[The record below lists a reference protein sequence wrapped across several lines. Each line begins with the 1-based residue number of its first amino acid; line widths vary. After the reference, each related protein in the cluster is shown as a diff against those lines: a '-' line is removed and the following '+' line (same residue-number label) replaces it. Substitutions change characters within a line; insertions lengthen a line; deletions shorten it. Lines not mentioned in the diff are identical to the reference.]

1 MRNPDAGY
9 AVYLRQS
16 LDRTGQMLAIS
27 RQRGP
32 CLELCDQRGW
42 TNRREYVD
50 NDRSAT
56 KGRRPAY
63 EDMIA
68 DVEAGKIRGI
78 VAWDLDRLYRRPTEL
93 EHLIDLAEKD
103 GLLLA
108 TITGDA
114 DLATDNGRL
123 FARIKAA
130 VAKAEMERKAARQA
144 EQHKQR
150 AEAGIPW
157 GNRRIFGFTAD
168 RKPHPAEA
176 GLVRDAYSLLLSG
189 GSLGSVAATW
199 NAGGVTTSLGNPWDG
214 PRVSQ
219 LLRNPAHAGLRAR
232 NGEIVG
238 PGNWEGIVSEDV
250 WRSASSVLSS
260 PDRNPR
266 PGSRARKYLLTGIA
280 LCGGRCGGRSTLSSG
295 KSNRGAALYRCST
308 CFGVGRSQPALDD
321 HVITLVARRLSK
333 ADARE
338 LVVDRKCAD
347 IGTLLAESAT
357 LQGRLDALA
366 NEFADGELT
375 ASQLR
380 TASQRLRSKLVTV
393 EAAMADAERV
403 RIFDGIIGADDVEA
417 VLRAVSL
424 ARRRAV
430 VATLVT
436 ITVLPTRRGARFDP
450 DSISIEW
457 RS

>member
-1 MRNPDAGY
+1 MRNTDAGY

-27 RQRGP
+27 RQRGA
-32 CLELCDQRGW
+32 CLELCDRREW
-42 TNRREYVD
+42 VNRREYVD

-56 KGRRPAY
+56 RGRRPAY

-130 VAKAEMERKAARQA
+130 VAKAEVERKAARQA
-144 EQHKQR
+144 EQHRQR

-157 GNRRIFGFTAD
+157 GNRRIFGFTAA
-168 RKPHPAEA
+168 REPHPSEA

-189 GSLGSVAATW
+189 GSLGSIAAAW
-199 NAGGVTTSLGNPWDG
+199 NAADVRTSLGNAWTG

-238 PGNWEGIVSEDV
+238 PGNWEGIVSEGV
-250 WRSASSVLSS
+250 WRSAASILSN
-260 PDRNPR
+260 PGRNPR

-280 LCGGRCGGRSTLSSG
+280 VCGARCGSTLSSG
-295 KSNRGAALYRCST
+295 KSSRGAVLYRCTT
-308 CFGVGRSQPALDD
+308 CFGVARSQPDLDD
-321 HVITLVARRLSK
+321 HVLALVASRLSMP
-333 ADARE
+333 DARE
-338 LVVDRKCAD
+338 LLVDRTCGGL
-347 IGTLLAESAT
+347 GTLAAESAAV
-357 LQGRLDALA
+357 QGRLDALA
-366 NEFADGELT
+366 TEFADGELT

-380 TASQRLRSKLVTV
+380 TASQRLRAKLAAV
-393 EAAMADAERV
+393 EAAMADADRV
-403 RIFDGIIGADDVEA
+403 RIFGDIVGVEDVKA
-417 VLRAVSL
+417 ALLGVSL

-430 VATLVT
+430 VATLVRVV
-436 ITVLPTRRGARFDP
+436 VLRTRRGVRFDP
-450 DSISIEW
+450 EAITIEW
-457 RS
+457 VL